1 MDLEIEKKKNLA
13 LEISLNVH
21 LKKDQKPL
29 WKNQLEVLKN
39 QNPKMRDMVE
49 KIRLVL
55 MTENQT
61 DLLMRENLVIFQ
73 TIENL
78 VIFQAT
84 ENQISL
90 QRTEDQINFLEMVKT
105 NFDLDPKKDLKLNLK
120 AAIMLKK
127 VVLLSVTMQKAIIGI
142 VNHLENLVLKNDLH
156 LEIEMDLDQE
166 IKLDQKKSLVLL

>member
-1 MDLEIEKKKNLA
+1 M
-13 LEISLNVH
+13 
-21 LKKDQKPL
+21 KKDQKPL
-29 WKNQLEVLKN
+29 WNNQLEVLKN

-120 AAIMLKK
+120 AAIMVKK
-127 VVLLSVTMQKAIIGI
+127 VVLLLVTMQKVIIGI

>member
-1 MDLEIEKKKNLA
+1 
-13 LEISLNVH
+13 
-21 LKKDQKPL
+21 
-29 WKNQLEVLKN
+29 
-39 QNPKMRDMVE
+39 MRDTRE

-55 MTENQT
+55 MIES
-61 DLLMRENLVIFQ
+61 Q
-73 TIENL
+73 TI
-78 VIFQAT
+78 FHKT

-105 NFDLDPKKDLKLNLK
+105 NFDLVQRKDLKLNLK
-120 AAIMLKK
+120 AAIMVKK
-127 VVLLSVTMQKAIIGI
+127 VVLLSVTMQKVIIGI